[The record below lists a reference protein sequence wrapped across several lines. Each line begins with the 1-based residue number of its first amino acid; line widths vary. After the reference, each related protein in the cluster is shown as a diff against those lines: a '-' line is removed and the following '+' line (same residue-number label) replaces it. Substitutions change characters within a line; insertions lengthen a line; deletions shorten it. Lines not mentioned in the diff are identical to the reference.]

1 MFCPNHEVGTGP
13 SSASRTARSTALLV
27 STPETI
33 ISASASA
40 TQPTS
45 STAHKAYDSVS
56 QSFGPG
62 FSGPLMVVTDLSQ
75 ATSPDAAQTLMGR
88 MQQEPGVAAVQPAG
102 SGNGIMLIQVI
113 PKTGPD
119 DPATKDLVNRLR
131 DDRDRIESG
140 TGATY
145 LVGGTTAANIDTSD
159 RLADALPVFLA
170 VVVGLALVLLTI
182 AFRTVLVPLSS
193 IAGFILSVFAACATV
208 DNPIVKPL
216 AFTLAVGVLLDALIV
231 RLTPIPAFMALIGN
245 RIWYHPRWFDRS
257 VPDLDV
263 EGAELEH
270 RFATTAETDVVDS
283 AAHGSD
289 QVSR

>member
-1 MFCPNHEVGTGP
+1 
-13 SSASRTARSTALLV
+13 
-27 STPETI
+27 
-33 ISASASA
+33 
-40 TQPTS
+40 
-45 STAHKAYDSVS
+45 
-56 QSFGPG
+56 
-62 FSGPLMVVTDLSQ
+62 
-75 ATSPDAAQTLMGR
+75 MGR